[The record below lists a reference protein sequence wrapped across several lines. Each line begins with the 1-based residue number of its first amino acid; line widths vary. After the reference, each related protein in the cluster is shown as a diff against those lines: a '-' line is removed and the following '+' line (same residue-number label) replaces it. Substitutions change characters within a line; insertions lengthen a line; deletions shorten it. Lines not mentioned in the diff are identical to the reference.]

1 MAKTIVII
9 GSLDTKGDQIQFLK
23 DRIHARGHRAL
34 VMDVSMGSSSKFEG
48 DITPREIAS
57 FAGKDITE
65 ITGSDDRL
73 FKTDAMTAGARQKM
87 LDLLAKDEIDGAV
100 ALGGA
105 TITLL
110 GSRAM
115 QVLPFGIPKVIAT
128 SAAMPVYIS
137 QWFEAMDILVM
148 QIIMEFTGMNELLT
162 HALGQVAG
170 VISGIVEESRHP
182 SSLRLPYPA
191 IAITEIGFSPQC
203 TRQVESLLEAN
214 QWNVFTFHAQGIS
227 DRAMD
232 RLISQGFFNG
242 VIDIVPAGVI
252 EEMFGGNR
260 AAGRERLDAVCESGI
275 PMVLAP
281 CCINLT
287 GCGAT
292 RTNREKY
299 ASRPHIKIDELR
311 AMTRFDDEELTAAA
325 QIYAEKLNR
334 AKGPVR
340 FVVPLKGWSAIDRE
354 GTVLYNPEK
363 DRIFVEKL
371 REKLNPSI
379 PIVEVPSN
387 LEDMEFAQA
396 LVDNFAEIFNEQTT
410 GVRGR
415 KSAS

>member
-1 MAKTIVII
+1 MDKTILII
-9 GSLDTKGDQIQFLK
+9 GSLDTKGEQIQFLK
-23 DRIHARGHRAL
+23 ERINARGHRAL
-34 VMDVSMGSSSKFEG
+34 IMDVSMGSSSEFKG
-48 DITPREIAS
+48 DITPQEIVGLV
-57 FAGKDITE
+57 GKDIAE
-65 ITGSDDRL
+65 IMGSEDRL
-73 FKTDAMTAGARQKM
+73 FKTEAMTAGARQKM
-87 LDLLAKDEIDGAV
+87 LDLFSKGDVDGAV

-105 TITLL
+105 TIALL

-115 QVLPFGIPKVIAT
+115 QVLPFGVPKVIAT
-128 SAAMPVYIS
+128 SAAMPVYVG

-162 HALGQVAG
+162 HAIGQVAG

-191 IAITEIGFSPQC
+191 VAITEIGFSPQC
-203 TRQVESLLEAN
+203 TRQVASLLEAN
-214 QWNVFTFHAQGIS
+214 QYNVFTFHAQGIS

-242 VIDIVPAGVI
+242 VIDVVPAGVV

-260 AAGRERLDAVCESGI
+260 AAGKERLDAVCESGV

-299 ASRPHIKIDELR
+299 ASRPHMKIDELR
-311 AMTRFDDEELTAAA
+311 AMTRFDNGELTAAA
-325 QIYAEKLNR
+325 QAYAEKLNR

-354 GTVLYNPEK
+354 GTVLYNPEQ
-363 DRIFVEKL
+363 DRVFVEKL
-371 REKLNPSI
+371 RGNLNPSI
-379 PIVEVPSN
+379 PIVEVPYN

-396 LVDNFAEIFNEQTT
+396 LVDNFAAIFKRTEQ
-410 GVRGR
+410 R
-415 KSAS
+415 